1 MARPPVC
8 SERLSLNA
16 EGLVQYQFK
25 RPWKDGRTHVVLS
38 PLEFMEK
45 LSALVPLPYLN
56 LTRYS
61 GILAPNSKYRSK
73 IIPGKTR
80 AQIKKEQ
87 VTNEVPIL
95 QRWAKFLARVFMID
109 VTKCS
114 DCGGEVKV
122 IAVIFEISVIQ
133 KILSHEGIEP
143 QPPPQAPAHAYN
155 LGLVSLWIQA
165 ALLSELRSHPVI

>member
-1 MARPPVC
+1 
-8 SERLSLNA
+8 
-16 EGLVQYQFK
+16 
-25 RPWKDGRTHVVLS
+25 
-38 PLEFMEK
+38 MEI
-45 LSALVPLPYLN
+45 LRFAQDDRVLVPIPYLN

-61 GILAPNSKYRSK
+61 GVLAPNSRYRARV
-73 IIPGKTR
+73 IPGKTR
-80 AQIKKEQ
+80 AQIKEEQ
-87 VTNEVPIL
+87 VTNEGPIL

-122 IAVIFEISVIQ
+122 MAVIFERSVIQ
-133 KILSHEGIEP
+133 KILSHVGIDPE
-143 QPPPQAPAHAYN
+143 PPPQAPAHAYN